1 MDDLERMYRHLVR
14 TIRVN
19 FPLLLH
25 EPFEVGQLY
34 QTILPYRVHRK
45 DLEIDTNEDYELA
58 LLELLTGARGFLVVD
73 DKMRDALLA
82 ERASPNPD
90 PAMLRDYAAAHVA
103 LAPEPLQRVIAEGR
117 GSGAQPT
124 LGGSPARSST
134 PARASVPTASA
145 ARASGMT
152 RAPTPAAGVEVA
164 RRVSRAA
171 PVAAEGDA
179 CPYCKGEL
187 PAGRAV
193 AFCPRCGQDL
203 TVMHCPACGSELER
217 GWTFCVTCGRAAP
230 AGNAPVEGD

>member
-14 TIRVN
+14 TIRAS

-34 QTILPYRVHRK
+34 QTILPYRLHRK
-45 DLEIDTNEDYELA
+45 DLGLESNQDYEVT
-58 LLELLTGARGFLVVD
+58 LLELLSGARGLLVVD
-73 DKMRDALLA
+73 DRMRDALVA
-82 ERASPNPD
+82 ERGSPNPD
-90 PAMLRDYAAAHVA
+90 PAVLREYASAHVA

-117 GSGAQPT
+117 GSGAQPV

-152 RAPTPAAGVEVA
+152 RAPTPAAGTEMPRRPSRVA
-164 RRVSRAA
+164 A
-171 PVAAEGDA
+171 VAAEGDA

-187 PAGRAV
+187 PAGRAL

-203 TVMHCPACGSELER
+203 TVVHCPACGSELER
-217 GWTFCVTCGRAAP
+217 GWKYCVTCGRAAP
-230 AGNAPVEGD
+230 AENAPAEHE